1 MSSYRRIAHA
11 LDPVIFARETLGFV
25 ADPWQET
32 LLRTTAMQVILN
44 NSRQSG
50 KSTVTAILALHK
62 AVFVAGSL
70 ILLISPSLRQSKE
83 LFSKVTNYL
92 KRAANMSESERQAF
106 LQQCRK
112 LDAAPKPPPVETTPR
127 TARDMSEQERAEWF
141 SEHRKKFNQ

>member
-1 MSSYRRIAHA
+1 MSSSAYRRIAHA
-11 LDPVIFARETLGFV
+11 ADPVIFAKEALGFV

-62 AVFVAGSL
+62 AVFMAGSL

-83 LFSKVTNYL
+83 CS
-92 KRAANMSESERQAF
+92 RR
-106 LQQCRK
+106 
-112 LDAAPKPPPVETTPR
+112 
-127 TARDMSEQERAEWF
+127 
-141 SEHRKKFNQ
+141 